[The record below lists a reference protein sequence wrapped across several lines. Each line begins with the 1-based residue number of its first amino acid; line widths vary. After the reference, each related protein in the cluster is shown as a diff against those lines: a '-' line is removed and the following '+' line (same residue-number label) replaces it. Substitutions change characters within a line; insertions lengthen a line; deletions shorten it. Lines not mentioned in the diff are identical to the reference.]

1 MPDTLDQL
9 EMREARP
16 AEAPAAPLEEVMF
29 PGLPEGVDI
38 AGVDYAKGVNERN
51 LKARMRAT
59 ALLVLKQQGYSRHEI
74 GRMLGMTANAVRVA
88 LNRARQAGRLNDL
101 RSILENDSLALAIE
115 GLNFHLKK
123 KDKEA
128 VFKTLEGLGQFRN
141 YNNSKME
148 GGAGFT
154 MPALSVTIVN
164 APNAGQQQI
173 VSSPVGVP
181 REDKPAAE

>member
-1 MPDTLDQL
+1 MPDSLDAL

-16 AEAPAAPLEEVMF
+16 AEAPDTPLEDVMF
-29 PGLPEGVDI
+29 PGLPDGVIDTTE
-38 AGVDYAKGVNERN
+38 YAKGVSERN

-88 LNRARQAGRLNDL
+88 LNRARQAGRLNEL
-101 RSILENDSLALAIE
+101 RGILENDSLALAIE

-128 VFKTLEGLGQFRN
+128 VFKTLEGLGHFRN

-164 APNAGQQQI
+164 APNAGEQQI
-173 VSSPVGVP
+173 ISQPVGVP
-181 REDKPAAE
+181 REDKPSE